1 MNKQRIENWN
11 GFNIR
16 FIEKEIGDWWAVAN
30 DIAHALGYRDS
41 FNMTRILEHSEKDTL
56 NVSTLGGV
64 QTMAI
69 VSEIGI
75 YDAVFNSRKS
85 EAKNFKR
92 WVYEIIKNIRTASG
106 LEGFQIFTML
116 DKTHQREAMT
126 KLRDGLTIPTRI
138 NFIKANTIANKA
150 VSTINGYGKMLKKG
164 DMYPEMLIQRQAILD
179 KTVELMTVKE
189 EFGLE
194 VSVSKL
200 INNKFV
206 NRGVEHG

>member
-1 MNKQRIENWN
+1 MNKQRIEDWN
-11 GFNIR
+11 GFTIR
-16 FIEKEIGDWWAVAN
+16 FVEKEVGDWWAVAN

-41 FNMTRILEHSEKDTL
+41 FNMTRILEDNEKDTL

-64 QTMAI
+64 QSMAI
-69 VSEIGI
+69 ISEIGI
-75 YDAVFNSRKS
+75 YDAIFNSRKP
-85 EAKNFKR
+85 EAKEFKR
-92 WVYEIIKNIRTASG
+92 WVYETIKAMRTASG

-126 KLRDGLTIPTRI
+126 KLRDGLRKPTHV

-179 KTVELMTVKE
+179 KTVELMTIKE

-200 INNKFV
+200 ISNKFI
-206 NRGVEHG
+206 NGGAEHG